1 MNIDTRYVSGDI
13 VKDVQFLKDNLTKDD
28 MNMIQAQLRLI
39 MSLGSGKIEAT
50 EENPKWTK

>member
-1 MNIDTRYVSGDI
+1 MNIDTRYASGDI

-28 MNMIQAQLRLI
+28 GNMIQAQLRLI

-50 EENPKWTK
+50 KGDSK